1 MPVTIR
7 IAFRNLLEHKAK
19 SVIVG
24 SLLALGVIIL
34 ILGNA
39 FLEASAI
46 GIRRSFTENYTGD
59 VIITGK
65 ANGPVSIFGVQSMGG
80 REDTPTIPEYEKILA
95 RLDVIDGVKARTA
108 MTSGFGR
115 YIRGDEGDEAEAETG
130 EAVESPHGEADAGE
144 EVENQPGN
152 TFAFFFGIDA
162 FNYWE
167 VFTHL
172 ELVSG
177 SMLRPGQQG
186 IMISSDN
193 VQAIERLLKRP
204 VGIGDE
210 ILIQGFSSAGMR
222 LRSLPLVG
230 IFKPMEDGV
239 APKEIAYMD
248 IDNLRVI
255 NNMTVGANEALDLTE
270 AKISILST
278 DDFDSLFAD
287 DSFGFD
293 VVTDQG
299 ESQLDLDSIL
309 GDTSRRELLNTAD
322 TGAWHSLLVRV
333 QGGGTQRI
341 IAELNQWFAAEGI
354 QATAGDW
361 KVAAGPYAT
370 SVDMLRIIF
379 TVLVII
385 LAVVVII
392 IIMNTLIVSIIER
405 TGEIGTMRAIGATK
419 GFVRKLFIAETS
431 VLASSFGLIGMIVA
445 FIANGIIWLLR
456 IPATN
461 EFLGILFGGNL
472 MRPVITPGSIAGSLA
487 LIVAVGMVAHI
498 YPVTVALRIQP
509 VRAMQSE

>member
-19 SVIVG
+19 SIIVG
-24 SLLALGVIIL
+24 SLLALGVLIL

-59 VIITGK
+59 IIITGK

-80 REDTPTIPEYEKILA
+80 REDTPTIPDYEKILA
-95 RLDVIDGVKARTA
+95 KIDFTNDIAARTA

-115 YIRGDEGDEAEAETG
+115 YIRGDQQAGTEGEDDTGNPHQTDEEE
-130 EAVESPHGEADAGE
+130 ESTE
-144 EVENQPGN
+144 EQPGS

-162 FNYWE
+162 ANYWQ
-167 VFTHL
+167 VFSHL

-177 SMLRPGQQG
+177 KLLQPGQQG
-186 IMISSDN
+186 IMISTDN
-193 VQAIERLLKRP
+193 IQAIERLIKRP

-255 NNMTVGANEALDLTE
+255 NNMTVGANEAVELTE
-270 AKISILST
+270 ANISILAM
-278 DDFDSLFAD
+278 DDFDSLFNVD
-287 DSFGFD
+287 DFSFEMED
-293 VVTDQG
+293 PAAVTM
-299 ESQLDLDSIL
+299 LDLDSIL
-309 GDTSRRELLNTAD
+309 GDTSRREQLNTAD
-322 TGAWHSLLVRV
+322 TGAWHSLLVKV
-333 QGGGTQRI
+333 QGGGNTQRL
-341 IAELNQWFAAEGI
+341 IAELNQWFADEKI
-354 QATAGDW
+354 QANAGDW

-392 IIMNTLIVSIIER
+392 IIMNTLIVSVIER

-431 VLASSFGLIGMIVA
+431 VLAVSFGLIGMIVS
-445 FIANGIIWLLR
+445 FLTNGLIWLLR

-472 MRPVITPGSIAGSLA
+472 MRPLITAGSIAGSLV
-487 LIVAVGMVAHI
+487 LIVVVGLVAHI